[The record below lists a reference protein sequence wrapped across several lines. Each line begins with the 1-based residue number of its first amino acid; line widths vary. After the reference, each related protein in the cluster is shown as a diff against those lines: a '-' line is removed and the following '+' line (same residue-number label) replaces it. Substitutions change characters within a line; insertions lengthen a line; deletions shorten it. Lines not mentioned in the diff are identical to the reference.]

1 MQRAHQGKVQHVKG
15 MRICDSLTCRSADMV
30 EWTCMGQV
38 SLGSKI
44 EEFSRNHIMKE
55 LGCYAKEVGLGNYRE
70 PLSNFKQGQDM
81 K

>member
-1 MQRAHQGKVQHVKG
+1 
-15 MRICDSLTCRSADMV
+15 
-30 EWTCMGQV
+30 MGQV

-44 EEFSRNHIMKE
+44 EEFGRTHIMKQ